1 VRIITITNA
10 FKAGIFALLVPA
22 VLIATEAGA
31 AGQGILSGDI
41 FQTENVTAHQQS
53 FTDPNTAKPGD
64 TIIYRVAVGGTVS
77 GAGSLKNAAVKVQFP
92 ADSPKSNV
100 AKATVSA
107 DNAASVT
114 DSATVNL
121 SQGVALTYVPGSTKL
136 LDKNGSLLTLLPDT
150 IISSGVSVMEQ
161 RDGESVCAFGNS
173 KCYVQFEMTSNMK
186 PTTPS
191 TPPTT
196 QATTPATPTPSTP
209 LATAGPDS
217 AAGAIGLMSLSAAA
231 YGLRRSKHQ
240 LKQVLRQK

>member
-31 AGQGILSGDI
+31 ATQGILSGDI
-41 FQTENVTAHQQS
+41 FQTENVTAHQQA
-53 FTDPNTAKPGD
+53 FADPSTAKPGD
-64 TIIYRVAVGGTVS
+64 TIIYRVTVGGTVS
-77 GAGSLKNAAVKVQFP
+77 GAGSLKNTAVKVQFP
-92 ADSPKSNV
+92 ADSPKLNV

-114 DSATVNL
+114 DTATINL

-136 LDKNGSLLTLLPDT
+136 LDKNGALLTLLPAT

-173 KCYVQFEMTSNMK
+173 KCYVQFEMTSSTK

-191 TPPTT
+191 TP
-196 QATTPATPTPSTP
+196 QATPPAAPTPSAP
-209 LATAGPDS
+209 LATAGPES

-240 LKQVLRQK
+240 LRQVLRQR